1 MTDVTLENLR
11 LALHQLADADAFI
24 DATRELSIHAPET
37 APLQEIESTHR
48 ELPDVL
54 TVREAANV
62 LRVGTHTI
70 YEAIQRN
77 QLPSVRMGRRILIP
91 KIQILKLLGGDARR
105 S

>member
-1 MTDVTLENLR
+1 MTDATLENLR
-11 LALHQLADADAFI
+11 LALHQLADAFI
-24 DATRELSIHAPET
+24 DATRELSIHAPER
-37 APLQEIESTHR
+37 APFQEIESTHP

-91 KIQILKLLGGDARR
+91 KVQILKLLGGDARR